1 MLTVAYDGKLNKYTR
16 QLVVSKVDNEILLK
30 AKTSFN
36 RYREKNIILNGL
48 FDDNTWL
55 VCDEKYRYTIDFDYD
70 DDLFLYN
77 AGKWIGCDSECYRKC
92 IKAYVVFN
100 FGNLMLESLH
110 RLAREFSLIAGY
122 ELEHVLKICEYPNH
136 LAELLKILPDES
148 ESRDYIIEQIE
159 DNIQFGARKQ
169 KPNNQRLLADFN
181 SYLNFEECLNEYWS
195 VAPDQKKLF
204 YFPIFF
210 WWKLT
215 SILPLRPTEYL
226 LTPRNCLQM
235 NSNGENVITIRRTKL
250 KGGQANITYKIDGD
264 YEKKKYIIPHM
275 LADEIKKYVI
285 MTDDMKLSN
294 IGTLISRQPY
304 CESIK
309 FSSKIADK
317 FFTYSDLS
325 LTLDCFL
332 SELKRNDIKVRL
344 GDTRHIAMASLIIS
358 GGSPTICKE
367 LAGHSDI
374 VSFKSL
380 DIDALLKNNKSHE
393 KLRKALHELN
403 DFWHQIYLRA
413 GDVAMCNRKLLSEQ
427 TQLSETIKVQTLK
440 SDESLKQ
447 YDVLKFECNKLIV
460 ENRYLR
466 KMLRQYL
473 YPSLANEILKSENMM
488 IGINESENIS
498 DMAKKDK
505 LYNEMPDTFD
515 NMISADIKL
524 YSRENKLFEQLS
536 HQVKGE

>member
-1 MLTVAYDGKLNKYTR
+1 MKLKEVLHMLTVAYDGKLNKYTR

-70 DDLFLYN
+70 EDLFLYN

-181 SYLNFEECLNEYWS
+181 SYLNFDECLNEYWS

-250 KGGQANITYKIDGD
+250 KGGQTNITYKIDGD

-285 MTDDMKLSN
+285 MTDEMKLSN

-374 VSFKSL
+374 NISSHYYSNISNLIECMVLNQYRKVKGDSPIIQGKEKYGISLPVEKHRVLDGWCDCMEVIMGNVNECLKSIDKDGHIANCNCCSHYWPDVQGLRL
-380 DIDALLKNNKSHE
+380 DFYNKQRGKSSVDFDCQFLMKMIELVRKGIGCEENIQQALLKLQKSSFHYANCLRE
-393 KLRKALHELN
+393 KYE
-403 DFWHQIYLRA
+403 
-413 GDVAMCNRKLLSEQ
+413 G
-427 TQLSETIKVQTLK
+427 
-440 SDESLKQ
+440 
-447 YDVLKFECNKLIV
+447 
-460 ENRYLR
+460 
-466 KMLRQYL
+466 
-473 YPSLANEILKSENMM
+473 
-488 IGINESENIS
+488 GNI
-498 DMAKKDK
+498 
-505 LYNEMPDTFD
+505 
-515 NMISADIKL
+515 
-524 YSRENKLFEQLS
+524 
-536 HQVKGE
+536 